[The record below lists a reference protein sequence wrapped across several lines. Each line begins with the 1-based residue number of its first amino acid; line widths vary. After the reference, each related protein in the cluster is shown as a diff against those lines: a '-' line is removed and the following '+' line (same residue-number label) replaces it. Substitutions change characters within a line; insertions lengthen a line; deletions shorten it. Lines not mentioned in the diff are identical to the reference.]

1 MGDYYFIEQ
10 KNNLKQKNK
19 RFVISK
25 NSLFEMRSKVKIASV
40 ATRLR
45 ALNS

>member
-19 RFVISK
+19 QFVISK
-25 NSLFEMRSKVKIASV
+25 NRLFEMRLKNKFASV

-45 ALNS
+45 ALKS